1 MISSS
6 IRPLLSVLI
15 AFLAA
20 FSILFVKEKQ
30 RKYLVLSASIFDSI
44 IVISLLPR
52 ILRGEIIE
60 YTVPATLKLSPTLT
74 LLFRV
79 DPLGEFFA
87 LLSTVMWVLITL
99 YTIGF
104 MQESRM
110 RNQGRF
116 FFALTMAIA
125 AGIGLGYSGNL
136 FTFFIFYEI
145 LAISIYPL
153 IIHDETD
160 EAMRAGRKYLLYS
173 LFGGVV
179 ILGSSVMTYLLAGT
193 LSFSNNGILQG
204 TASPAMLQILFFS
217 FILGFGVKSAIMPLH
232 GWLPETMIA
241 PIPANAL
248 LATVEVGVL
257 GIARLVYNIYGVSL
271 MRELNLWLPLAY
283 LAAITIIIA
292 SIYAM
297 RQDNLKLRLA
307 YSTISQLSYVVLGIA
322 LLTPSGAIGGLIHI
336 AHQAVMKNTL
346 FFAAG
351 AIMLRTGKRNIS
363 EFSGLASSMPIP
375 MSAFA
380 IAALGV
386 IGFPPLAGFITK
398 WYLGLGSLEAGQPVF
413 LVVILL
419 SAFLNAIY
427 YLPPIYMAFIKK
439 PVEPL
444 EKNRDPPLL
453 LLVPMIITA
462 IYVIVL
468 GMLANLPY
476 GPLELVHMA
485 VQMFL

>member
-363 EFSGLASSMPIP
+363 
-375 MSAFA
+375 
-380 IAALGV
+380 
-386 IGFPPLAGFITK
+386 
-398 WYLGLGSLEAGQPVF
+398 
-413 LVVILL
+413 
-419 SAFLNAIY
+419 
-427 YLPPIYMAFIKK
+427 
-439 PVEPL
+439 
-444 EKNRDPPLL
+444 
-453 LLVPMIITA
+453 
-462 IYVIVL
+462 
-468 GMLANLPY
+468 
-476 GPLELVHMA
+476 
-485 VQMFL
+485 